1 MKQLE
6 RDGLVRREIFKEV
19 PPKVEYS
26 LTDLGRSFV
35 PVLNTMC
42 AWGNQYA
49 TINGIDKEHPIFCDQ
64 TPSDVPHSMK

>member
-1 MKQLE
+1 M
-6 RDGLVRREIFKEV
+6 FKEV

-42 AWGNQYA
+42 EWGYKYA
-49 TINGIDKEHPIFCDQ
+49 IIKGIDKDSQIYCD
-64 TPSDVPHSMK
+64 HN